1 MTEQAKQR
9 ANRRKEKERQKTQEQ
24 ALMRQRLVKIIE
36 SPTVSDSEAL
46 KAIQILHD
54 MDEHRY

>member
-1 MTEQAKQR
+1 MTEQARQR
-9 ANRRKEKERQKTQEQ
+9 ANRRKDKERQREQEHS
-24 ALMRQRLVKIIE
+24 LMRQRLIRIID
-36 SPTVSDSEAL
+36 SPDVSNSEAL

>member
-36 SPTVSDSEAL
+36 TPTVSDSEAL

>member
-9 ANRRKEKERQKTQEQ
+9 ANRRKEKERQAREEKS
-24 ALMRQRLVKIIE
+24 LMRQRLVKIIE
-36 SPTVSDSEAL
+36 SPTVSDGEAL

>member
-36 SPTVSDSEAL
+36 SPTVSDSEAME
-46 KAIQILHD
+46 AIALLHD
-54 MDEHRY
+54 LDEHRY